1 MMEAKLRQIEGDK
14 ARAMNPAPQST
25 LPFNPSLP
33 LKPSAPSPSAVPVP
47 ANGPQ
52 HRKTEKPPNLPA
64 FPIAPPSSTSSK
76 VGSNTE
82 GKPKVVRET
91 RSKLTGVIIKKAKA
105 KKAVETTESKEPT
118 PSMDTTS

>member
-14 ARAMNPAPQST
+14 ARAMNPAPPST

-33 LKPSAPSPSAVPVP
+33 LKPPAPSPSAAPVP

-64 FPIAPPSSTSSK
+64 FPIAPPSTSSK
-76 VGSNTE
+76 AGSSGE
-82 GKPKVVRET
+82 SKPKVARET

-105 KKAVETTESKEPT
+105 KKVAETTESKEST

>member
-1 MMEAKLRQIEGDK
+1 MEAKLRQIEGDK
-14 ARAMNPAPQST
+14 ARALNPAPQST
-25 LPFNPSLP
+25 LPFNPTLP
-33 LKPSAPSPSAVPVP
+33 LKPPAPSAAPVP

-64 FPIAPPSSTSSK
+64 FPIAPPSLTSSK
-76 VGSNTE
+76 AGSSTE
-82 GKPKVVRET
+82 SKPKVVRET

-118 PSMDTTS
+118 PSMNTTS